1 MHDLCSICEYEF
13 LFQIMTSYGCF
24 LLALAVDQGIFSIQ
38 KQASFFGASCCHYH
52 LFILKWH
59 TRMIN

>member
-24 LLALAVDQGIFSIQ
+24 LLALAVDQGIFCIQ
-38 KQASFFGASCCHYH
+38 KQVFLVHPVAIIIY
-52 LFILKWH
+52 LY
-59 TRMIN
+59 

>member
-38 KQASFFGASCCHYH
+38 KQASFFWCILLPLS
-52 LFILKWH
+52 FIYTEMAH
-59 TRMIN
+59 TND